1 MSNSKLNF
9 FDAELLHVAFS
20 NLKSQKLRSG
30 LSILGIIIGI
40 ASIVA
45 LISLGEG
52 LNTSVQEQFEM
63 LGTDTLVILPGGGFA
78 ESILAELQ
86 EDDPDTVESVRGVE
100 SAVGVYVSNVRLEFK
115 DEIKSVIVFA
125 SDASKAKN
133 LESMGMV
140 DVEFGRAL
148 VEQDRGNIL
157 IGPRLADGFFE
168 NEIQLRENLK
178 INDDKLRVVGIL
190 SRARHFFG
198 AMFNNAV
205 FTTLDDLEDITR
217 ETHTPFRVMV
227 KISDGQDVDEVRE
240 RVYDALEKSHGKKDF
255 QITSPQQAGE
265 VAGSVIGIIQ
275 LVLAGIAA
283 ISLVVGGVV
292 IMNTMVMAVA
302 ERTHEIGVLKAIG
315 ATNTSIRTI
324 FLAEAA
330 LIGLFGGILGILV
343 GIGLS
348 TGASLALDLIMGLT
362 FQAVV
367 SPTVIAIALTFS
379 IVVGVLSGLVPS
391 TIASNLDPVEA
402 MRK

>member
-1 MSNSKLNF
+1 MSSKLNF

-30 LSILGIIIGI
+30 LSILGIVIGI

-52 LNTSVQEQFEM
+52 LNATVQQQFEM
-63 LGTDTLVILPGGGFA
+63 LGTDTLTILPGGGFA
-78 ESILAELQ
+78 ESMFAELQ
-86 EDDPDTVESVRGVE
+86 EDDADTLESVRGVE
-100 SAVGVYVSNVRLEFK
+100 SAVGIYVSSVRLEFK
-115 DEIKSVIVFA
+115 DEIKSVVVFA
-125 SDASKAKN
+125 ADSSKAKN

-140 DVEFGRAL
+140 DVEFGRTL
-148 VEQDRGNIL
+148 VEQDSGNVL
-157 IGPRLADGFFE
+157 IGPRLASGFFE

-178 INDDKLRVVGIL
+178 INDNKLRVVGIL
-190 SRARHFFG
+190 SKARHFFG

-205 FTTLDDLEDITR
+205 FTTLDDLEDITG
-217 ETHTPFRVMV
+217 ETLTPFRIMV
-227 KISDGQDVDEVRE
+227 KISEGQDVDEVRE
-240 RVYDALEKSHGKKDF
+240 RVADALERAHGKTDF
-255 QITSPQQAGE
+255 QISSPQQAAA
-265 VAGSVIGIIQ
+265 VAGDVIGIIQ

-315 ATNTSIRTI
+315 ATNTSIRSI

-348 TGASLALDLIMGLT
+348 QGASLVLDLIMGFE
-362 FQAVV
+362 FQAVI
-367 SPTVIAIALTFS
+367 SPTVIVVALAFS
-379 IVVGVLSGLVPS
+379 IGVGILSGLIPS
-391 TIASNLDPVEA
+391 TIASQLDPVEA

>member
-1 MSNSKLNF
+1 MSSELNF
-9 FDAELLHVAFS
+9 FDGELLHVAFS

-52 LNTSVQEQFEM
+52 LNASVQQQFEM
-63 LGTDTLVILPGGGFA
+63 LGTDTLTILPGGGFA
-78 ESILAELQ
+78 ESLFAELQ
-86 EDDPDTVESVRGVE
+86 EDDVDTIESVRGVE
-100 SAVGVYVSNVRLEFK
+100 SAVGIYVSSVRLKFK
-115 DEIKSVIVFA
+115 DEIKSIIVYG

-140 DVEFGRAL
+140 DVEFGRTL
-148 VEQDRGNIL
+148 VAQDRGNIL
-157 IGPRLADGFFE
+157 IGPRLANGFFE
-168 NEIQLRENLK
+168 NEIHLRENLK
-178 INDDKLRVVGIL
+178 INDDKLRVIGIL
-190 SRARHFFG
+190 KRARHFFG
-198 AMFNNAV
+198 AMFNSAV
-205 FTTLDDLEDITR
+205 FTTLDDLEDITG
-217 ETHTPFRVMV
+217 ETLTPFRIMV
-227 KISDGQDVDEVRE
+227 KISEGQDIDVVRE
-240 RVYDALEKSHGKKDF
+240 RVHDALEKAHGKTDF
-255 QITSPQQAGE
+255 QISSPQQASE
-265 VAGSVIGIIQ
+265 VAGSAIGIIQ

-324 FLAEAA
+324 FLMEAA
-330 LIGLFGGILGILV
+330 LIGLFGGLIGVAV
-343 GIGLS
+343 GIALS
-348 TGASLALDLIMGLT
+348 TGASIAIDLLMGLE

-367 SPTVIAIALTFS
+367 SPIVIVVALAFS
-379 IVVGVLSGLVPS
+379 IVVGVLSGLIPS

>member
-1 MSNSKLNF
+1 LSNSKLNF